1 MFDKFKKQG
10 DSSVQVSQDRVGG
23 FVPIPSDIYE
33 AVIKQLWFGEYG
45 SGAGY
50 MDLQLEAS
58 GKTFRERILL
68 SDRKGNNYWTK
79 DDKSTF
85 FDGFMALDAI
95 CLFVTGEDFEAN
107 MGNIENKMVKV
118 YNADQKK
125 EVPTEVPVMANV
137 IGETIKV
144 AILHC
149 KVDVTK
155 KDDNGNY
162 NPTGEFRE
170 ENTFVEGS
178 GSRNQPYCDR
188 DLERSVLPRSTQM
201 HGLIA
206 GKVKS
211 AIKPKVLQPVVEQ
224 LVNLVLP
231 VVVPPK
237 AVVPGCSARSNA
249 DLLVP

>member
-10 DSSVQVSQDRVGG
+10 DSSVQKSQDRVGG
-23 FVPIPSDIYE
+23 FVPIPSGIYE

-45 SGAGY
+45 SGAAY
-50 MDLQLEAS
+50 MDLQLEAA

-68 SDRKGNNYWTK
+68 SDRNGNNFWTK
-79 DDKSTF
+79 DGKNTF

-95 CLFVTGEDFEAN
+95 CLFLTGEDFDAN

-125 EVPTEVPVMANV
+125 EVPTEVPVLANV

-144 AILHC
+144 AILHR

-162 NPTGEFRE
+162 NPTGDVRE
-170 ENTFVEGS
+170 ENTLSKVLDTDTNRTVTEIIDEVSSSVYADAWLARWEGKVSNEAKGVASGGGTAGKPGASGGGASKGRGS
-178 GSRNQPYCDR
+178 G
-188 DLERSVLPRSTQM
+188 M
-201 HGLIA
+201 F
-206 GKVKS
+206 GKK
-211 AIKPKVLQPVVEQ
+211 
-224 LVNLVLP
+224 
-231 VVVPPK
+231 
-237 AVVPGCSARSNA
+237 
-249 DLLVP
+249 